1 MKASSEDFQFIRN
14 ARNSAK
20 LTLALGFVAL
30 IVFPNPSHPSVTFN
44 FDSSERRFSHGP
56 QQAPLQGPLTT
67 ALCSVQASKDFVFLH
82 QQSPGG
88 PPRQR
93 IARRPASIGSS
104 SSARARFKCSI
115 ASWRSDKTM

>member
-44 FDSSERRFSHGP
+44 FDKHIAPSAASRTGLNKRRCRGP
-56 QQAPLQGPLTT
+56 
-67 ALCSVQASKDFVFLH
+67 
-82 QQSPGG
+82 
-88 PPRQR
+88 
-93 IARRPASIGSS
+93 
-104 SSARARFKCSI
+104 
-115 ASWRSDKTM
+115 